1 MKKNT
6 RQNIIETAISLF
18 NNHGFG
24 AISLHE
30 IAQKMSISRGNL
42 TYHFNTKND
51 LLAVIANEMWAKKE
65 INQKKRRDFPSFEN
79 LDNETKMYIQ
89 LQNEYAFIF
98 NDLHVMKHPILE
110 EKFRQFSLSSI
121 KDHEASIAF
130 AMQLGNIKPEP
141 FDGAYHHL
149 CLTIW
154 IISLFWMPQQSIRKA
169 TDPEENRKVVWS
181 LILPHFTEKGI
192 QSFKEHFG
200 EDFYKSIG
208 KPFKVKLEGIFF

>member
-6 RQNIIETAISLF
+6 RQNIIEKATELF
-18 NNHGFG
+18 NEHGFG

-30 IAQKMSISRGNL
+30 IAQKMNISRGNL
-42 TYHFNTKND
+42 TYHFSTKND
-51 LLAVIANEMWAKKE
+51 LLAVIADEMWTKKE
-65 INQKKRRDFPSFEN
+65 IDQKKRRDFPSFEN
-79 LDNETKMYIQ
+79 LDNETRMYIQ

-121 KDHEASIAF
+121 KDHESSIAF

-141 FDGAYHHL
+141 FDGAYHNL

-154 IISLFWMPQQSIRKA
+154 IISLFWMPQQAIRKI
-169 TDPEENRKVVWS
+169 TNTEENRKVVWS

-208 KPFKVKLEGIFF
+208 KPFKVKLEGVFF